1 MTVVPTA
8 AAISSDACLL
18 SASSRIRAAK
28 APVSKDF
35 PPRIKTKRPFSSQKC
50 QTSQEA
56 LKVSMRAERNREMEE
71 LEFPY
76 SPGDDLYDLES
87 YYKML
92 DLYFQFSR
100 KAGLPV
106 QTENLAEERRRT
118 EEEISRILKTECAS
132 YSRKC
137 SACGKELSWDYPF
150 SVCERCFERGKI
162 NRAHNRGG
170 RRHSP
175 GTVGRV

>member
-1 MTVVPTA
+1 MKFKYNIFLMALSVFSLWFV
-8 AAISSDACLL
+8 SCDEYRDA
-18 SASSRIRAAK
+18 
-28 APVSKDF
+28 D
-35 PPRIKTKRPFSSQKC
+35 
-50 QTSQEA
+50 
-56 LKVSMRAERNREMEE
+56 E

-106 QTENLAEERRRT
+106 QTGNLNEERRHT

-137 SACGKELSWDYPF
+137 SACGRELSWDYPF
-150 SVCERCFERGKI
+150 SVCEKCFERGKI

-170 RRHSP
+170 RRRAS
-175 GTVGRV
+175 